1 MVTLAPRALGAG
13 LRYNKRIV
21 EAIIGGVA
29 MIRVSLPNMR
39 LTAGLLPMLV
49 AATALGQDDDAAF
62 DRTPQDC
69 LVVSRIRGT
78 EAIDDQNI
86 IFTMRNRQVY
96 RNTLPNKCPNLERE
110 NRIAYETRTSQLCNV
125 DTITVLEDFGVG
137 FRPGFTCRLGE
148 FVPLS
153 PDELED
159 LEARKDGEAGQN
171 AIETSSVELE
181 EEDEAAETGASEAA
195 PAESSEAS
203 EPAGPEN

>member
-1 MVTLAPRALGAG
+1 MVTLAPRALDAG

-29 MIRVSLPNMR
+29 MIRVSLPNLR
-39 LTAGLLPMLV
+39 LTAGLLPVLV

-62 DRTPQDC
+62 DRTPQAC

-86 IFTMRNRQVY
+86 IFTMRNKQVY

-181 EEDEAAETGASEAA
+181 DEAAESGDETA
-195 PAESSEAS
+195 PAASSEAS
-203 EPAGPEN
+203 EPADAEN